1 MSIFKAIFGI
11 CETKKLDNGL
21 WQKDGDIIKIELD
34 KAPQLAHND
43 RAVYLKGSGLEAP
56 VLVVRN
62 KDGQFIAFKNKCTHK
77 GRKIDPVPGENK
89 LKCCSISHSTFDSQG
104 NVLSGPAEGP
114 LTIYETTRD
123 GNNLVIKIT
132 S

>member
-11 CETKKLDNGL
+11 CKTKKLDNKL
-21 WQKDGDIIKIELD
+21 WHLDGSKVKINLD
-34 KAPQLAHND
+34 KVPDLSQND
-43 RAVYLKGSGLEAP
+43 GAVYLKEGGLEDP

-62 KDGQFIAFKNKCTHK
+62 SDNEFMALKNKCTHG

-89 LKCCSISHSTFDSQG
+89 LKCCSIGHSIFDKKG
-104 NVLSGPAEGP
+104 NVISGSAEGP
-114 LTIYETTRD
+114 LTIYKVTKD
-123 GNNLVIKIT
+123 GNSLEIEMA